1 MKAAILGATG
11 YGGMGVMKLLAHH
24 PSVETILPVSSS
36 RPGEHLT
43 AVYPG
48 LAPALLEKTHDGAL
62 LGVEEA
68 RAEDP
73 DVVFAALPHL
83 KSAEVCAPFFDSS
96 VVIDLSADFR
106 IPDIALFE
114 NAYGSRPP
122 REDLL
127 SRSAYGLTEWFRD
140 EVRRADII
148 ANPGC
153 YPTAALLPLLPLLR
167 DGLVTGP
174 ISIAAMSGISGAGRK
189 AAVNLLFTE
198 RSENVNAYAPGS
210 THRHWAE
217 ISHYARRYLAGGGDA
232 DGTGGGAGNA
242 DGGSP
247 ATGATSAAGSAA
259 GAGGIADQILFT
271 PHLVPIKR
279 GIAATTSCVLTADA
293 DAASVAESLEQSY
306 GAEPFVGFSSRAV
319 PETRDVRGSNR
330 CDIGFHVEGGMLLLF
345 SVIDNLEKGAA
356 GQAVQ
361 NMNVRFGEEETAGL
375 ELWGEF

>member
-1 MKAAILGATG
+1 
-11 YGGMGVMKLLAHH
+11 MGVMKLLANH

-48 LAPALLEKTHDGAL
+48 LAPALLEKTHDGVL
-62 LGVEEA
+62 LGVGEA

-106 IPDIALFE
+106 IPDVTLFE
-114 NAYGSRPP
+114 SAYGSRPP
-122 REDLL
+122 REDIL

-174 ISIAAMSGISGAGRK
+174 ISITAMSGISGAGRK
-189 AAVNLLFTE
+189 ASVNLLFTE

-232 DGTGGGAGNA
+232 DGADSEAANAG
-242 DGGSP
+242 GGSP
-247 ATGATSAAGSAA
+247 TTGATSAARPAA
-259 GAGGIADQILFT
+259 RTGGVSDQILFT

-293 DAASVAESLEQSY
+293 DAASVAESLERSY
-306 GAEPFVGFSSRAV
+306 GTEPFVGFSSRPV

-330 CDIGFHVEGGMLLLF
+330 CDIGYHVEGGMLLLF

-361 NMNVRFGEEETAGL
+361 NMNVRFGVEETAGL

>member
-1 MKAAILGATG
+1 MKAAVLGATG
-11 YGGMGVMKLLAHH
+11 YGGMGVMRLLARH

-36 RPGEHLT
+36 RTGEHLT
-43 AVYPG
+43 AVYAG
-48 LAPALLEKTHDGAL
+48 LAPALLEKTHDGVL
-62 LGVEEA
+62 IGVEAA
-68 RAEDP
+68 RAEKP

-83 KSAEVCAPFFDSS
+83 RSAEVCAPFFDSS

-106 IPDIALFE
+106 IPDAALFE
-114 NAYGSRPP
+114 SAYGSRPP

-127 SRSAYGLTEWFRD
+127 SHSAYGLTEWFRG

-153 YPTAALLPLLPLLR
+153 YPSAALLPLLPLLR
-167 DGLVTGP
+167 DRLITGP
-174 ISIAAMSGISGAGRK
+174 ISIMAMSGISGAGRK

-217 ISHYARRYLAGGGDA
+217 ISYYARRYLASGTDAADAAA
-232 DGTGGGAGNA
+232 DGAAANGAVG
-242 DGGSP
+242 DG
-247 ATGATSAAGSAA
+247 AV
-259 GAGGIADQILFT
+259 ADQIIFT
-271 PHLVPIKR
+271 PHLVPMKR
-279 GIAATTSCVLTADA
+279 GIAVTTSCVLSGDTDA
-293 DAASVAESLEQSY
+293 ERIAESLERSY
-306 GAEPFVGFSSRAV
+306 GSEPFVGFSSRSV

-361 NMNVRFGEEETAGL
+361 NMNVRFGLEETSGL

>member
-1 MKAAILGATG
+1 
-11 YGGMGVMKLLAHH
+11 MGVMKLLANH

-43 AVYPG
+43 AAYPG
-48 LAPALLEKTHDGAL
+48 LAPALLEKTHDGVL

-106 IPDIALFE
+106 IPDVALFE
-114 NAYGSRPP
+114 SAYGSKPP

-174 ISIAAMSGISGAGRK
+174 ISITAMSGISGAGRK
-189 AAVNLLFTE
+189 ASVNLLFTE
-198 RSENVNAYAPGS
+198 RSENVNAYAPGT

-217 ISHYARRYLAGGGDA
+217 ISHYARRYLAGGSDA
-232 DGTGGGAGNA
+232 GGTHGAGANA
-242 DGGSP
+242 GGGSP
-247 ATGATSAAGSAA
+247 TTGATGLEAPTA
-259 GAGGIADQILFT
+259 GAGGVADQILFT

-279 GIAATTSCVLTADA
+279 GIAATTSCEATAPNPSS
-293 DAASVAESLEQSY
+293 ASPHVPSLRHGTCAGRTVATSAST
-306 GAEPFVGFSSRAV
+306 SRAACFFCSALSITWRRA
-319 PETRDVRGSNR
+319 PPARPCRT
-330 CDIGFHVEGGMLLLF
+330 
-345 SVIDNLEKGAA
+345 
-356 GQAVQ
+356 
-361 NMNVRFGEEETAGL
+361 
-375 ELWGEF
+375 

>member
-11 YGGMGVMKLLAHH
+11 YGGMGVMKLLASH
-24 PSVETILPVSSS
+24 PSVEAILPVSSS

-48 LAPALLEKTHDGAL
+48 LAPALLEKTHDGGL
-62 LGVEEA
+62 LSVEEA

-106 IPDIALFE
+106 IPDVALFE
-114 NAYGSRPP
+114 SAYGSRPP

-127 SRSAYGLTEWFRD
+127 SRSTYGLTEWFRD

-174 ISIAAMSGISGAGRK
+174 ISITAMSGISGAGRK
-189 AAVNLLFTE
+189 ASVNLLFTE

-232 DGTGGGAGNA
+232 SGT
-242 DGGSP
+242 P
-247 ATGATSAAGSAA
+247 
-259 GAGGIADQILFT
+259 GAGGTHGAAANPDGGVADRILFT

-279 GIAATTSCVLTADA
+279 GIAATTSCVLAPDA
-293 DAASVAESLEQSY
+293 DAASVAESLERSY

-361 NMNVRFGEEETAGL
+361 NMNVRFGVEETAGL

>member
-1 MKAAILGATG
+1 MRAVKAAILGATG

-24 PSVETILPVSSS
+24 PSVEAILPVSSS
-36 RPGEHLT
+36 RPDEHLT

-48 LAPALLEKTHDGAL
+48 LAPALLEKTHDGVL

-68 RAEDP
+68 RAENP

-114 NAYGSRPP
+114 SAYGSRPP

-140 EVRRADII
+140 DVRRADII

-167 DGLVTGP
+167 DRLVTGP
-174 ISIAAMSGISGAGRK
+174 ISITAMSGISGAGRK

-217 ISHYARRYLAGGGDA
+217 ISHYARRYLAGGA
-232 DGTGGGAGNA
+232 VAE
-242 DGGSP
+242 
-247 ATGATSAAGSAA
+247 
-259 GAGGIADQILFT
+259 QILFT

-279 GIAATTSCVLTADA
+279 GIAATTSCVLTPDA
-293 DAASVAESLEQSY
+293 DAASVAESLERSY
-306 GAEPFVGFSSRAV
+306 GQEPFVGFSSRSV

-361 NMNVRFGEEETAGL
+361 NMNVRFGLEETAGL